1 MSFADQNAVIAVLR
15 RDRLE
20 TAPDWTIT
28 ALAAASGLKKQACR
42 DAVQALRY
50 QGKMEFAALAL
61 KPSMMIDVRPV
72 TRVAAIGAGRAA
84 RRDAA
89 PLAELAGELAVVE
102 RVAALPAAPAQGA
115 RAWLRGDDLARLQAD
130 VAAYLARTGMAPSTF
145 SNRATGDNSFV
156 TRLNA
161 GRAGIATEAKVR
173 AFMAEYPEGLAQRK
187 ARMPGSGFPVDAAD
201 ARIIQAAVAARDDE
215 AAAIAARA
223 DGVARSREIARQA
236 ALEAEAAG
244 NNRRRAGQL
253 SGTWNAVAR
262 FVPTP
267 VEAVQSA
274 LAETPAD
281 AARALQRRW
290 PDVWQAVLITAR
302 AQGATPM
309 AMMID
314 AIETGLAAIEQFG
327 SNQEEAA

>member
-1 MSFADQNAVIAVLR
+1 MSTADQNAIIAVLR
-15 RDRLE
+15 RDRPE
-20 TAPDWTIT
+20 TAPDWTIA
-28 ALAAASGLKKQACR
+28 ALAAAAGLKKQACR

-50 QGKMEFAALAL
+50 QGKMEFTALAL
-61 KPSMMIDVRPV
+61 KPSMMID
-72 TRVAAIGAGRAA
+72 TGDATTD
-84 RRDAA
+84 DAA
-89 PLAELAGELAVVE
+89 PIADLAADLAVVE
-102 RVAALPAAPAQGA
+102 RVAALPAPRAQGT
-115 RAWLRGDDLARLQAD
+115 RAWLRGDDLAQLQAD

-173 AFMAEYPEGLAQRK
+173 AFMVEHPEGLARRK
-187 ARMPGSGFPVDAAD
+187 ARMPGSGFPVDVAD
-201 ARIIQAAVAARDDE
+201 ARIIQAAVAARDAE
-215 AAAIAARA
+215 AAAAITARA
-223 DGVARSREIARQA
+223 DAVARLREIARQA

-253 SGTWNAVAR
+253 SGTLNAVAR

-290 PDVWQAVLITAR
+290 PAVWQAVLITAR

-314 AIETGLAAIEQFG
+314 AIETGLAAIEQLG